1 MKRIRT
7 IPLGNHD
14 RPALVDE
21 EDAAGVAGYGWCVT
35 SLGYVVARVQGRVV
49 LLGRFLLQPPAD
61 LTVIHLNG
69 DLLDFRRENL
79 RAVDWSTMMQ
89 RQRKRPGS
97 TSTYKGVQLHQKSG
111 RWRAIIWHRELGR
124 NVHLGYFED
133 EVEAARVYDAAALDY
148 YGEEAR
154 VNFPE

>member
-1 MKRIRT
+1 MKRIR
-7 IPLGNHD
+7 ILPLGNQQQ
-14 RPALVDE
+14 PALVDE
-21 EDAAGVAGYGWCVT
+21 NDFALVSQYSWC
-35 SLGYVVARVQGRVV
+35 LQPDGYVVGRVNGAVV
-49 LLGRFLLQPPAD
+49 LLGRFLLKPAD
-61 LTVIHLNG
+61 DLFVVHLNG
-69 DLLDFRRENL
+69 DHFDFRRENL
-79 RAVDWSTMMQ
+79 RAVNHSTMMQ
-89 RQRKRPGS
+89 RQKKRPGS